1 MLLYNTH
8 GWIHLSIGRPERWF
22 RWCLLEFA
30 CTASLFLLTLRWGP
44 SGIAFAWTASYFVLM
59 FPGFWYAGKPIG
71 LGMGP
76 LLATIWKFFAAS
88 VGAGVGTFL
97 LFKSMPY
104 FAAIPGVKGAFVRMV
119 SLSLVFL
126 VLYLAAVI
134 ALHRGLR
141 PLSEMADLI
150 HDFLPERMSGRVT
163 PGAVDANAAVDG
175 LPEEAKRQS
184 DLAPVLNTT
193 AAKA

>member
-76 LLATIWKFFAAS
+76 LLAVIWKFFAAS
-88 VGAGVGTFL
+88 VAAFL
-97 LFKSMPY
+97 IFKAMPY
-104 FAAIPGVKGAFVRMV
+104 FAAIPGVEGAFVRMV

-126 VLYLAAVI
+126 VLYVTAVI

-141 PLSEMADLI
+141 PLSETADLI
-150 HDFLPERMSGRVT
+150 RDLLPERMGGRAS
-163 PGAVDANAAVDG
+163 PPAVDANVIESPEDVRLRADSAAG
-175 LPEEAKRQS
+175 LNRTP
-184 DLAPVLNTT
+184 
-193 AAKA
+193 AKA